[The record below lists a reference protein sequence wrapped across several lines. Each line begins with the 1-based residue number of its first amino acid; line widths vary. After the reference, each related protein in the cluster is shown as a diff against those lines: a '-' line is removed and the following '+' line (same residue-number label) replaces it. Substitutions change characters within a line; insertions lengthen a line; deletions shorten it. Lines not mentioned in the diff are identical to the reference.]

1 MNQSYCTHMLNL
13 ETTAALISVIV
24 PVYRTERYL
33 RECLDSIIRQT
44 YGKLEIILVDDGS
57 PDRCGA
63 ICDEYAARD
72 GRIIV
77 IHQENQGVSKARN
90 AGLNIASG
98 DYIMWV
104 DSDDRIEP
112 FSCECALKAAIEQ
125 RADLVCFG
133 YRVIYESGKT
143 REVVAPASGIQDK
156 RRVMQELVW
165 QRGNFRDSTWN
176 KLFARELFDGT
187 RFPEGKV
194 YEDIGTLYKLLHKA
208 DMVYAIDKILYNY
221 VIHSGS
227 ITSTGYQYRSHT
239 DRLSFFE
246 ERLPFLQEHY
256 PELVNLQLSMTLR
269 EMLIGMEE
277 MKGDPLYD
285 TYLEKVREFISV
297 YKDRIQ
303 DFAHY
308 TRVTWVYQHCRPLLP
323 LFLKLRS

>member
-1 MNQSYCTHMLNL
+1 MLNQ
-13 ETTAALISVIV
+13 ETTPALISVIV
-24 PVYRTERYL
+24 PVYKTERYL
-33 RECLDSIIRQT
+33 RNCLDSILRQT

-63 ICDEYAARD
+63 ICDEYATRD

-90 AGLNIASG
+90 VGLGTASG
-98 DYIMWV
+98 DYILWV
-104 DSDDRIEP
+104 DSDDQIEP
-112 FSCECALKAAIEQ
+112 SACECALAAAVGQ
-125 RADLVCFG
+125 QADLVCFG
-133 YRVIYESGKT
+133 YRVIYDSGKT

-156 RRVMQELVW
+156 RQVMQELVW
-165 QRGNFRDSTWN
+165 QRGNFRDSPCN
-176 KLFARELFDGT
+176 KLFARELFKGI

-208 DMVYAIDKILYNY
+208 VKVFAIDRILYNY
-221 VIHSGS
+221 VIHAGS
-227 ITSTGYQYRSHT
+227 ITSTGYQYRSHM

-256 PELVNLQLSMTLR
+256 PELVDLQLSMTLR
-269 EMLIGMEE
+269 EMLIGTEE
-277 MKGDPLYD
+277 MKKDPLYD
-285 TYLEKVREFISV
+285 AYLKKVREFISL
-297 YKDRIQ
+297 YKNRIK

-308 TRVTWVYQHCRPLLP
+308 TRVTWMYQHCRPLLP